1 MSADRPHV
9 SVIVNSHREGRL
21 AHRSVRSAQLCLE
34 HAAEQGIRCELLAIL
49 DRPDAATVEYF
60 PEKRAQFTVVEQ
72 TDFGD
77 PGLARNV
84 CCGGD
89 LDKLAHE
96 LSSLWYDPER
106 RDDTGERARKH
117 VATHHDPVGCVEQLA
132 DVLKWAAAE
141 NRSKAA
147 GIQNGATR
155 TYLTI

>member
-60 PEKRAQFTVVEQ
+60 SEKRAQFTVVEQ

-77 PGLARNV
+77 PGLARNRGAELARGDWIAFLDADDLF
-84 CCGGD
+84 CRGWLTKAYETATGCG
-89 LDKLAHE
+89 
-96 LSSLWYDPER
+96 
-106 RDDTGERARKH
+106 
-117 VATHHDPVGCVEQLA
+117 QA
-132 DVLKWAAAE
+132 DVVVHPECNVWFGRDAWLVPQVAWP
-141 NRSKAA
+141 A
-147 GIQNGATR
+147 GEWSALDMLQQN
-155 TYLTI
+155 